1 MVIVRPRGRPPAK
14 KLEKKAKK
22 RKVAVK
28 VIPTLEKY
36 YEFHVEAGIRQISSK
51 QSRA

>member
-1 MVIVRPRGRPPAK
+1 MAIVRPRGRPPAK

-28 VIPTLEKY
+28 IIPTLEKY
-36 YEFHVEAGIRQISSK
+36 YEFAEKSTLLELPEEGRVM
-51 QSRA
+51 